1 MVVIRMM
8 ANSNLFGIVKECKIR
23 KSATNS
29 LIGKLDR
36 MSQEKGSTTTIVI
49 GRCKY
54 IETCELSK
62 IEICIVGR

>member
-29 LIGKLDR
+29 LIGKLGR
-36 MSQEKGSTTTIVI
+36 MSQEKGSTTTI
-49 GRCKY
+49 GKCKCT
-54 IETCELSK
+54 ETCELSK